1 MNKADKTALNHLLI
15 TGALDEI
22 IAGIHITYYTQWTES
37 ADLAERELIHA
48 RACALMDLRKQ
59 FKRAENAD

>member
-1 MNKADKTALNHLLI
+1 MNKSDKLALTHLLDA
-15 TGALDEI
+15 GALDEI

-48 RACALMDLRKQ
+48 RACALRDLRKQ
-59 FKRAENAD
+59 FKRAENAE